1 MGWLERGAKWT
12 GTGRDGGDGGEAN
25 RGRSL
30 RRAVA
35 GRRPSASLV
44 ISVVALFVAL
54 GGTGYAAVTITGKNV
69 KDSSLTTKDIKDN
82 SLTSSDVRDR
92 SLRLRD
98 FRSGELSAAQ
108 RGPAGPAGRAGPTGA
123 AGAAGAAGSAI
134 AFARVAAS
142 GDVDASVSK
151 AITVVASPA
160 GDGLYCLNDTSG
172 TPKSIALTIDIS
184 GADSRKSRVSGS
196 AVPAAVAVGCPAPAD
211 IVVATVQDNGVS
223 PEAPTD
229 LPFYVAV
236 LG

>member
-1 MGWLERGAKWT
+1 MGWLKRGSRA
-12 GTGRDGGDGGEAN
+12 GTGRDGGDGGEPN
-25 RGRSL
+25 RRRSL
-30 RRAVA
+30 GRAIV

-54 GGTGYAAVTITGKNV
+54 GGTSYAALTITGKNV
-69 KDSSLTTKDIKDN
+69 KNSSLTTKDIKDN
-82 SLTSSDVRDR
+82 SLTSADVRDR

-98 FRSGELSAAQ
+98 FRSGELPKAQ
-108 RGPAGPAGRAGPTGA
+108 RGPAGPAGP

-134 AFARVAAS
+134 ASARVGAS

-151 AITVVASPA
+151 NIAFVASPS
-160 GDGLYCLNDTSG
+160 DGLYCLNDTAG

-184 GADSRKSRVSGS
+184 GADSRKDRVSGS
-196 AVPAAVAVGCPAPAD
+196 AVPAAVAGVCPAPAD
-211 IVVATVQDNGVS
+211 IVVATVQNNDVY
-223 PEAPTD
+223 PPPLTD

>member
-1 MGWLERGAKWT
+1 MGWLKRGSRA
-12 GTGRDGGDGGEAN
+12 GTGRDGGDGGEPN
-25 RGRSL
+25 RRRSL
-30 RRAVA
+30 GRAIV

-54 GGTGYAAVTITGKNV
+54 GGTSYAALTITGKNV
-69 KDSSLTTKDIKDN
+69 KNGSLTTKDIKDN
-82 SLTSSDVRDR
+82 SLTSADVRDR

-98 FRSGELSAAQ
+98 FRSGELPNAQ
-108 RGPAGPAGRAGPTGA
+108 RGPAGPAGP

-134 AFARVAAS
+134 ASARVGAS

-151 AITVVASPA
+151 NIAFVASPS
-160 GDGLYCLNDTSG
+160 DGLYCLNDTAG

-184 GADSRKSRVSGS
+184 GADSRKSLVSGT
-196 AVPAAVAVGCPAPAD
+196 AVPASVAVSCPAPAD
-211 IVVATVQDNGVS
+211 IVVVTVQNNDVF
-223 PEAPTD
+223 PPPPTD

>member
-1 MGWLERGAKWT
+1 MGWRKRGAKWT
-12 GTGRDGGDGGEAN
+12 ATGRDGGDGGEAN

-35 GRRPSASLV
+35 RRRPSASLV

-69 KDSSLTTKDIKDN
+69 KDGSLTTKDIKNN

-98 FRSGELSAAQ
+98 FRSGELSGAK
-108 RGPAGPAGRAGPTGA
+108 RGPAGPAGPAGA

-151 AITVVASPA
+151 GIAVVASPA
-160 GDGLYCLNDTSG
+160 GDGLYCLNDTAG
-172 TPKSIALTIDIS
+172 TPKSIAVTIDLS
-184 GADSRKSRVSGS
+184 GADSRKSRI
-196 AVPAAVAVGCPAPAD
+196 AATAAPAAVASACPAPAD
-211 IVVATVQDNGVS
+211 IAVAAAQDNNVY
-223 PEAPTD
+223 PEMSTD

>member
-1 MGWLERGAKWT
+1 MRRLNRGSRRA
-12 GTGRDGGDGGEAN
+12 GTRRDGGGGPN
-25 RGRSL
+25 RRRSL
-30 RRAVA
+30 RRAIA
-35 GRRPSASLV
+35 GRRPSASLA

-54 GGTGYAAVTITGKNV
+54 GGTGYAAVTITGKDV
-69 KDSSLTTKDIKDN
+69 KNGSLTTKDIKNN
-82 SLTSSDVRDR
+82 SLTSSDVKDR

-98 FRSGELSAAQ
+98 FRSGELSNGQ
-108 RGPAGPAGRAGPTGA
+108 RGPAGPAGP

-151 AITVVASPA
+151 NIAVVASPS
-160 GDGLYCLNDTSG
+160 GDGIYCLNDTAG

-211 IVVATVQDNGVS
+211 IVVATVQNNDVY
-223 PEAPTD
+223 PPPLTD

>member
-1 MGWLERGAKWT
+1 MGWLKRGSRA
-12 GTGRDGGDGGEAN
+12 GTGRDGGDGGEPN

-30 RRAVA
+30 GRAIA
-35 GRRPSASLV
+35 ARRPSASLV

-54 GGTGYAAVTITGKNV
+54 GGTSYAALTITGKNV
-69 KDSSLTTKDIKDN
+69 KNSSLTTKDIKDN
-82 SLTSSDVRDR
+82 SLTSADVRDR

-98 FRSGELSAAQ
+98 FRSGELSNGQ
-108 RGPAGPAGRAGPTGA
+108 RGPAGPAGP

-151 AITVVASPA
+151 NIAVVSSASN
-160 GDGLYCLNDTSG
+160 GIYCLNDTAG

-184 GADSRKSRVSGS
+184 GADSRKDRVSGS
-196 AVPAAVAVGCPAPAD
+196 AVPAAVAGVCPAPAD
-211 IVVATVQDNGVS
+211 IVVATAADQAPS
-223 PEAPTD
+223 PTLNAD
-229 LPFYVAV
+229 RPFYVAV

>member
-1 MGWLERGAKWT
+1 MGWLKRGSRA
-12 GTGRDGGDGGEAN
+12 GTGRDGGDGGEPN
-25 RGRSL
+25 RRRSL
-30 RRAVA
+30 GRAIV

-54 GGTGYAAVTITGKNV
+54 GGTSYAALTITGKNV
-69 KDSSLTTKDIKDN
+69 KNSSLTTKDIKDN
-82 SLTSSDVRDR
+82 SLTSADVRDR

-98 FRSGELSAAQ
+98 FRSGELPNAQ
-108 RGPAGPAGRAGPTGA
+108 RGPAGPAGP

-151 AITVVASPA
+151 NIAVVASPS
-160 GDGLYCLNDTSG
+160 DGLYCLNDTAG

-184 GADSRKSRVSGS
+184 WADSRKSLVSGT
-196 AVPAAVAVGCPAPAD
+196 AVPASVAVSCPAPAD
-211 IVVATVQDNGVS
+211 IVVVTVQNNDVF
-223 PEAPTD
+223 PPPPTD

>member
-1 MGWLERGAKWT
+1 MGWLKRGSRA
-12 GTGRDGGDGGEAN
+12 GTGRDGGNGDEPN
-25 RGRSL
+25 RRRSL
-30 RRAVA
+30 GRAVA

-54 GGTGYAAVTITGKNV
+54 GGTSYAALTITGKNV
-69 KDSSLTTKDIKDN
+69 KNGSLTTKDIKNN
-82 SLTSSDVRDR
+82 SLTSADVRDR
-92 SLRLRD
+92 SLRRRD
-98 FRSGELSAAQ
+98 FRSGELSNAQ
-108 RGPAGPAGRAGPTGA
+108 RGPAGPAGP

-142 GDVDASVSK
+142 GDVDAGVSK
-151 AITVVASPA
+151 NIAVVASTA
-160 GDGLYCLNDTSG
+160 GDGLYCLNDTAG

-196 AVPAAVAVGCPAPAD
+196 AVPSAVAVGCPAPAD

>member
-1 MGWLERGAKWT
+1 M
-12 GTGRDGGDGGEAN
+12 
-25 RGRSL
+25 
-30 RRAVA
+30 

-54 GGTGYAAVTITGKNV
+54 GGTSYAALTITGKNV
-69 KDSSLTTKDIKDN
+69 KNGSLTTKDIKDN
-82 SLTSSDVRDR
+82 SLTSADVRDR

-98 FRSGELSAAQ
+98 FRSGELPKAQ
-108 RGPAGPAGRAGPTGA
+108 RGPAGPAGP
-123 AGAAGAAGSAI
+123 AGAAGSAI

-151 AITVVASPA
+151 NIAVVASPA
-160 GDGLYCLNDTSG
+160 GDGLYCLNDTAG

-184 GADSRKSRVSGS
+184 GADSRKSLVSGT
-196 AVPAAVAVGCPAPAD
+196 AVPASVAVSCPAPAD
-211 IVVATVQDNGVS
+211 IVVVTVQNNDVF
-223 PEAPTD
+223 PPPPTD

>member
-1 MGWLERGAKWT
+1 MRRLNRGSRRA
-12 GTGRDGGDGGEAN
+12 GTRRDGGGGPN
-25 RGRSL
+25 RRRSL
-30 RRAVA
+30 RRAIA
-35 GRRPSASLV
+35 GRRPSASLA

-54 GGTGYAAVTITGKNV
+54 GGTGYAAVTITGKDV
-69 KDSSLTTKDIKDN
+69 KNGSLTTKDIKNN
-82 SLTSSDVRDR
+82 SLTSSDVKDR

-98 FRSGELSAAQ
+98 FRSGELSNGQ
-108 RGPAGPAGRAGPTGA
+108 RGPAGPAGP

-151 AITVVASPA
+151 NIAVVSSASN
-160 GDGLYCLNDTSG
+160 GIYCLNDTAG
-172 TPKSIALTIDIS
+172 TPKSIAVTIDIS
-184 GADSRKSRVSGS
+184 GADSRKSLVSGS

-211 IVVATVQDNGVS
+211 IVVATAQNNNAY
-223 PEAPTD
+223 PPPNTD